1 MEKKFPFSPIFFLQF
16 RRPVKSN
23 LAYPEAHGHGL
34 GITDAD

>member
-1 MEKKFPFSPIFFLQF
+1 MEEKFTFSPIFFLQF

-23 LAYPEAHGHGL
+23 LAYPKAQGRGL